1 MDKLVQAHQDLLT
14 ALDTASRLR
23 DDGEATARRN
33 IAELTTLTREL
44 SDRVEGLEDE
54 GPHR

>member
-23 DDGEATARRN
+23 DDGEAIARRN

-54 GPHR
+54 GPRR